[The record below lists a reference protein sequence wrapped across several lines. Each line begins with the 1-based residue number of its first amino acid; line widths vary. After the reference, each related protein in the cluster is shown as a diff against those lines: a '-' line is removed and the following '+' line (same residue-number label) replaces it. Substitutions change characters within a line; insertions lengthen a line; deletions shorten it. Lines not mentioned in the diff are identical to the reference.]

1 MVVKNR
7 VSDFRVI
14 GGPPV
19 LLKLFLS
26 TTPHIRDKN
35 VLAKFKLDATAVV
48 HCNAMKGYA
57 LWIKM
62 WKFFKIS
69 NLPKSLKFM
78 FSKKAAK
85 IDKIFAVDLTFCSK
99 CQMDNEDLVDFC
111 GLWKT

>member
-1 MVVKNR
+1 MLVYKPKTVVVKNR

-62 WKFFKIS
+62 
-69 NLPKSLKFM
+69 
-78 FSKKAAK
+78 
-85 IDKIFAVDLTFCSK
+85 
-99 CQMDNEDLVDFC
+99 
-111 GLWKT
+111 